1 MGKPFRHKVE
11 DRELITNT
19 DLVCSVHSLMGNID
33 LDPASSKVA
42 NEFVGADKIY
52 TPQDDGLNVQEWAGK
67 VYLFPPSG
75 AYFFNKELDKWKL
88 TRASSPSLISSHSVW
103 FKKLYKLWVADV
115 VTEAVYFTNCT
126 DMLRYDQRI
135 FDFPICFLKT
145 PPILK
150 MNSSEGMGTHKTG
163 TCFVVYLQPKQNTGY
178 ATEKFINIYGEKGRV
193 VC

>member
-1 MGKPFRHKVE
+1 MGKPFRNKVE

-150 MNSSEGMGTHKTG
+150 MNSSEGMDTHKTG

-178 ATEKFINIYGEKGRV
+178 ATERFINIYGEKGRV